1 MPKAFGRFH
10 DNLTL
15 HCVCEGCNSLFAEQL
30 ELFLTRD
37 SVEALLRV
45 RYGLKTA
52 SGRHK
57 LGESRLIV

>member
-10 DNLTL
+10 DNLIL
-15 HCVCEGCNSLFAEQL
+15 RCVCEGCNSFFVEEL

-45 RYGLKTA
+45 RYRTEDCKRSTQALRIA
-52 SGRHK
+52 ADC
-57 LGESRLIV
+57 